1 MGSTTDKI
9 KGTTNEAIGKAKQ
22 VIGEAT
28 GSEKLQGEGAI
39 QELKGKGQ
47 NALGDAKEATKD
59 AADKAAAAI
68 NKNL

>member
-47 NALGDAKEATKD
+47 NALGDAKEASKD